1 MWYLN
6 EFLHELASQ
15 QLHSRSIQSYRL
27 HLDRFIRYCTVKGIE
42 GAGSVTEEITGTYIQ
57 AHIEESPYSP
67 GWRYV
72 AKLYLRRY
80 FEYLS
85 LHSYIFCPPSIPVR
99 HPRYRSGSYRA
110 LPREDLNLLLD
121 TYPCG
126 SDADL
131 MVKAILE
138 LSYSAALRPGE
149 VRRLKVEDIDF
160 RSGLLFIEQSKGMK
174 DRMVPVGNTALQWL
188 RKYLKEVRP
197 GYVKD
202 PDDTTVFVG
211 MRTGCRFRHRAFSQF
226 VHGRLKIHGF
236 TPFVPYQMRS
246 SAATH
251 MVTGGMSTGYVQRIL
266 GHIDLRTTQSY
277 VQLHVDDLK
286 EKLAAAHPRN
296 SIEKHIQERRK
307 T

>member
-6 EFLHELASQ
+6 EFLHELESQ
-15 QLHSRSIQSYRL
+15 QLHERSVRSYRL
-27 HLDRFIRYCTVKGIE
+27 HLDRFIRHCTGKGIE
-42 GAGSVTEEITGTYIQ
+42 SARPITEEITGAYIQ
-57 AHIEESPYSP
+57 THIEESPHSP

-85 LHSYIFCPPSIPVR
+85 LHSYIFCPPSIPIR
-99 HPRYRSGSYRA
+99 HPRYRTGSYRA
-110 LPREDLNLLLD
+110 IPEEDLNVLLN
-121 TYPCG
+121 TYPSQ

-131 MVKAILE
+131 MVKTILE

-149 VRRLKVEDIDF
+149 VRRIKVEDIDF

-174 DRMVPVGNTALQWL
+174 DRMVPVGKKALRWL

-202 PDDTTVFVG
+202 PDDTTVFIG
-211 MRTGCRFRHRAFSQF
+211 MRTGLRFRHRAFSQF
-226 VHGRLKIHGF
+226 IRNRLKKHGF

-246 SAATH
+246 TAATH

-266 GHIDLRTTQSY
+266 GHTELRTTQTY

-286 EKLAAAHPRN
+286 EKLAAIHPRN